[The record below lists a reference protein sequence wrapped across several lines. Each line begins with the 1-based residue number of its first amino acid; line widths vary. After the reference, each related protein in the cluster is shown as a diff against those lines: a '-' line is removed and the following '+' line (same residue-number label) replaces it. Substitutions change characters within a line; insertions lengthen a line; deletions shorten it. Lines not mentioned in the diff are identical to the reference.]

1 MRLQLFKAGPKQE
14 NARGSCGPLQCISGS
29 VSDEFPH
36 CLRAFRGLAAPWSV
50 AASPMP
56 PRTNS
61 SHSLSRFSVPNEA
74 RRSVSF
80 DYARPQQ
87 SRPEKCVP
95 AHVGDFLNAQDD
107 RHLDVPR
114 ESLSGH
120 DPPLIAYNAHF
131 ASQAG
136 DANILVAAERLVQFL
151 GCCRVATQGG
161 ERGIG
166 HKGCVAAL

>member
-1 MRLQLFKAGPKQE
+1 MVG
-14 NARGSCGPLQCISGS
+14 G
-29 VSDEFPH
+29 
-36 CLRAFRGLAAPWSV
+36 
-50 AASPMP
+50 
-56 PRTNS
+56 S
-61 SHSLSRFSVPNEA
+61 SHVALNFLNVVERPNEA
-74 RRSVSF
+74 RRTVSF

-95 AHVGDFLNAQDD
+95 ADVGDFLNAQDD

-114 ESLSGH
+114 SRFRVMTL
-120 DPPLIAYNAHF
+120 LIACNAHF

>member
-120 DPPLIAYNAHF
+120 DPPSLRTTLTLRAKREMRISSSPLNDLCNSSGA
-131 ASQAG
+131 AG
-136 DANILVAAERLVQFL
+136 SLHKEENEELGTKDA
-151 GCCRVATQGG
+151 
-161 ERGIG
+161 
-166 HKGCVAAL
+166 